1 MFFKDIR
8 VLSPKA
14 VISNWFFFYYYL
26 PFFLAAG
33 PLLEILS
40 YKKPEHGAV
49 LVRGKASSQT
59 CLGGHRAQD
68 QLRSSS
74 GE

>member
-1 MFFKDIR
+1 MFFKDIN

-14 VISNWFFFYYYL
+14 VISNCFFFFYFL
-26 PFFLAAG
+26 FFLAAG
-33 PLLEILS
+33 PLFEILS
-40 YKKPEHGAV
+40 YKKPEYGAA
-49 LVRGKASSQT
+49 LVGRKASFQI

-68 QLRSSS
+68 QLRVSP